1 MTSQGYD
8 NAPVLSGAQ
17 IMIEALHAEGVK
29 YVFGYPG
36 GAVLP
41 IYDEIYKQKYFKH
54 ILVRHEQAAAH
65 AADAYSR
72 TTDEVGVVLVTSG
85 PGATNAVTGIATA
98 YADSIPMVIFTG
110 QVGTKLIGT
119 DAFQEV
125 DTVGITR
132 PCVKHNFLVTDVRDL
147 ADTIRRAFYIAKSG
161 RPGPVLI
168 DVPKDVQCAKCPY
181 VYPEACDIPG
191 YRPVLKGH
199 PGQIKRALQVLLTA
213 KRPIIC
219 IGGGMNNPE
228 AAELLAKF
236 VEQTGFPVVTT
247 LMGLGAFD
255 ATSSLSLGLVGM
267 HGRYEANMAMHH
279 SDAVLALGARFDD
292 RVIGN
297 PKDFEGIVRTV
308 IQVDVDPSSI
318 SKCVVTHVPIV
329 GDVRDVL
336 GQMVEQLAA
345 TSTRGDSEALAK
357 WIDQIDKWRTKRSL
371 AYGPSPSGAIK
382 PQAVVER
389 VAKYTN
395 NEAYYATDV
404 GEHQMWAAQY
414 LQIKQPRHWMTS
426 GGLGTMGYGLPAAM
440 GAAVAHPDKPV
451 VLFTG
456 DGSIQMCIQEL
467 ATCKQYGLAPKIFL
481 LNNGYLGMVAIW
493 QEAFYGGRYS
503 ESVMDV
509 QPDFVKLTEAYGH
522 IGIRAR
528 TYEELDAAIAT
539 AFDEKNKD
547 KLVFVDVLIESHEP
561 VRPMVG
567 PGLGLTEMVLAEE
580 N

>member
-1 MTSQGYD
+1 MTSQGYE

-132 PCVKHNFLVTDVRDL
+132 PCVKHNFLVTDVREL
-147 ADTIRRAFYIAKSG
+147 AETIKKAFYIARSG

-181 VYPEACDIPG
+181 VYPEVCDIPS

-228 AAELLAKF
+228 AADLLAKF
-236 VEQTGFPVVTT
+236 VEQTGFPVVST
-247 LMGLGAFD
+247 LMGLGSFD
-255 ATSSLSLGLVGM
+255 ASKSQSLGLLGM
-267 HGRYEANMAMHH
+267 HGCYEANMAMQN
-279 SDAVLALGARFDD
+279 SDVVFALGARFDD

-297 PKDFEGIVRTV
+297 PRDFEGIARTIV
-308 IQVDVDPSSI
+308 QVDVDPSSI
-318 SKCVVTHVPIV
+318 SKCVVTQVPIV

-336 GQMVEQLAA
+336 AQMVEQLDA
-345 TSTRGDSEALAK
+345 TSTRSDSETLAK
-357 WIDQIDKWRTKRSL
+357 WIAQIDKWRAKRSL
-371 AYGPSPSGAIK
+371 AYSINPSGAIK

-414 LQIKQPRHWMTS
+414 LQLKQPRHWMTS

-522 IGIRAR
+522 IGLRVR

>member
-1 MTSQGYD
+1 MTSQGYE

-98 YADSIPMVIFTG
+98 YADSIPLVVFTG
-110 QVGTKLIGT
+110 QVGTQLIGT

-132 PCVKHNFLVTDVRDL
+132 PCVKHNFLVTDVRNL
-147 ADTIRRAFYIAKSG
+147 ADTIKKAFYIARSG

-168 DVPKDVQCAKCPY
+168 DVPKDVQCAKCPF
-181 VYPEACDIPG
+181 VYPETCDIPG

-199 PGQIKRALQVLLTA
+199 PGQIRRALQVLLTA
-213 KRPIIC
+213 ERPIIY
-219 IGGGMNNPE
+219 IGGGMNSPE
-228 AAELLAKF
+228 ASALLARF
-236 VEQTGFPVVTT
+236 VEQTGFPVVST

-255 ATSSLSLGLVGM
+255 AGNSRNLGLLGM
-267 HGRYEANMAMHH
+267 HGRYEANMAMHN
-279 SDAVLALGARFDD
+279 SDVVLALGARFDD

-297 PKDFEGIVRTV
+297 PKDFEGRARTV
-308 IQVDVDPSSI
+308 VQVDVDPSSI
-318 SKCVVTHVPIV
+318 SKCVATQVPIV

-336 GQMVEQLAA
+336 AQMVEQLDA
-345 TSTRGDSEALAK
+345 TSTRCDSEALAR
-357 WIDQIDKWRTKRSL
+357 WTAQIEKWRAKRSL
-371 AYGPSPSGAIK
+371 AYSTGTTGVIK

-389 VAKYTN
+389 VARYTN
-395 NEAYYATDV
+395 NDAYYATDV

-414 LQIKQPRHWMTS
+414 LQLKQPRHWMTS

-440 GAAVAHPDKPV
+440 GAAVAHPGEPV

-493 QEAFYGGRYS
+493 QEAYYGGRYS

-509 QPDFVKLTEAYGH
+509 QPDFVKLAEAYGH
-522 IGIRAR
+522 VGLRVR

-547 KLVFVDVLIESHEP
+547 KLVFVDVIIESHEP

-567 PGLGLTEMVLAEE
+567 PGQGLTEMVLAEE